1 MWITEYLSVIVI
13 PVMIAVIVANGILKK
28 ISVFE
33 VFQKGAKKGLWT
45 AAELIPTWIG
55 LLTAIGVLRSSGLLD
70 KITEILQKFLA
81 FTGFPTEIFPVL
93 LVRLFSAS
101 AATGLTLDLFRQ
113 YGPDSRIGMLASVFM
128 SCTETVFYT
137 MGVYF
142 AAVKIKKGRYT
153 VKGALLATAAGML
166 ASILLVTYL

>member
-1 MWITEYLSVIVI
+1 MWITEYFSVIVI
-13 PVMIAVIVANGILKK
+13 PVIVAVIVGNGILKK
-28 ISVFE
+28 VSVFE
-33 VFQKGAKKGLWT
+33 IFQIGAKKGLWT

-55 LLTAIGVLRSSGLLD
+55 LLTAIGVLRSSGLLE
-70 KITEILQKFLA
+70 KITEILQKCFS
-81 FTGFPTEIFPVL
+81 FTGIPTEIFPVL
-93 LVRLFSAS
+93 LVRLFSSS

-113 YGPDSRIGMLASVFM
+113 YGPDSRIGLMASVFM

-153 VKGALLATAAGML
+153 VKGALIATVAGML
-166 ASILLVTYL
+166 STVILVTYL

>member
-1 MWITEYLSVIVI
+1 MWIAEYLSIITIPVIV
-13 PVMIAVIVANGILKK
+13 AVIVGTGILKK
-28 ISVFE
+28 ASVFE
-33 VFQKGAKKGLWT
+33 IFQRGAKKGLQT

-55 LLTAIGVLRSSGLLD
+55 LLTATGVLRFSGLLD
-70 KITEILQKFLA
+70 KITETLQKYLI

-113 YGPDSRIGMLASVFM
+113 YGPDSRIGLMASIFM

-153 VKGALLATAAGML
+153 IKGALLATATGIV
-166 ASILLVTYL
+166 ASMVLVTYL

>member
-1 MWITEYLSVIVI
+1 MWIAEYLSVIAI
-13 PVMIAVIVANGILKK
+13 PVIVTVIIGNGILKK
-28 ISVFE
+28 VSVFE
-33 VFQKGAKKGLWT
+33 IFQRGAKKGLW
-45 AAELIPTWIG
+45 AAVELIPTWIG
-55 LLTAIGVLRSSGLLD
+55 LLAAIGVLRSSGLLNQV
-70 KITEILQKFLA
+70 TAILQKYLA

-113 YGPDSRIGMLASVFM
+113 YGPDSRIGLLASVCM

-142 AAVKIKKGRYT
+142 TVVKIKKGRYT
-153 VKGALLATAAGML
+153 IKGALLATAAGVL
-166 ASILLVTYL
+166 ASIFVVTYL